1 MILLMYPTENTESQ
15 LSGSK
20 ENIEDENQDKENLEK
35 ARIMMSKLHENAQQI
50 HVILKHELKDNLGVN
65 PALVDLAYPSDAM
78 RLQADQLIKALRSL
92 VGPLNQFTEL
102 IKAVGYEGIQPI

>member
-1 MILLMYPTENTESQ
+1 MILLMYPTKNTESQ

-35 ARIMMSKLHENAQQI
+35 LRIMMSKLQENAQHI
-50 HVILKHELKDNLGVN
+50 HFILKHELKDNLGVN
-65 PALVDLAYPSDAM
+65 PALVDLANPSNAT
-78 RLQADQLIKALRSL
+78 RLKADQLIQALRSI

-102 IKAVGYEGIQPI
+102 IRAGDYEGIRPV